1 MKVSIAIPYYPMKD
15 ALFFLQRCLDSI
27 QEQTFTDYEVVIT
40 QEGTMAENTNAA
52 IRKCRGEIIKIL
64 YMDDYFAHDDALQEI
79 VDNFKGGWLVTGCQH
94 SGKDGYRYNYHEPRF
109 TNQIHVVNT
118 IGSPSVLTVENK
130 DPLFFDENMTWML
143 DCDYYKRLHER
154 YGEPTIMN
162 DINVVIGVGDQQKTA
177 SLTEEEK
184 DRELDYML
192 EKYKW
197 SLFANQP
204 MTNKLKGSF

>member
-1 MKVSIAIPYYPMKD
+1 MKD

-192 EKYKW
+192 EKYK
-197 SLFANQP
+197 
-204 MTNKLKGSF
+204 

>member
-192 EKYKW
+192 EKYK
-197 SLFANQP
+197 
-204 MTNKLKGSF
+204 